1 MATRSYGSQATYPGR
16 KKNSR
21 RLSIPSLDDF
31 VDEVIM
37 PSENQFASLN
47 LTKMCPGIPSG
58 KLDDFLRD
66 EFQGRKTYLF
76 LDETERKML
85 SILD

>member
-1 MATRSYGSQATYPGR
+1 
-16 KKNSR
+16 
-21 RLSIPSLDDF
+21 
-31 VDEVIM
+31 M

-76 LDETERKML
+76 LDETDRKML